1 MKLTMLGTGHALVT
15 EYYNTCFV
23 IEGDDGRK
31 FLVDGGGGNTILRNL
46 DLAGI
51 DPLDIREIFVTHQ
64 HVDHFMG
71 IIWMVRVIAYAMCK
85 DEYEGEAY
93 IYSSAEVVEKIGKVA
108 ELLLRP
114 VEVDFIGKRIHLV
127 AVASGESREVIG
139 HRTTFFDIGSTKV
152 TQFGFTMEM
161 DENRKLTCLGDEPY
175 YETSEEYVRDS
186 EWLLHEAFCLYEER
200 DIYHPYEIAHS
211 TAKDACELAE
221 RMGVKNILLYH
232 TEDDHVENRRELYT
246 EEGRKYFSG
255 RIEVPEDL
263 EVIEL

>member
-1 MKLTMLGTGHALVT
+1 MKITMLGTGHALVT
-15 EYYNTCFV
+15 RYYNTCFV

-51 DPLDIREIFVTHQ
+51 DPLDIHDIFVTHQ

-71 IIWMVRVIAYAMCK
+71 IIWIIRVIAYAMCK
-85 DEYEGEAY
+85 DEYEGEVN
-93 IYSSAEVVEKIGKVA
+93 IYSSAELIEKVRTVS

-114 VEVDFIGKRIHLV
+114 VEVAFIGKKIHLI
-127 AVASGESREVIG
+127 AVDDGESRDVIG
-139 HRTTFFDIGSTKV
+139 HRTTFFNIGSAKV
-152 TQFGFTMEM
+152 LQFGFSMEM
-161 DENRKLTCLGDEPY
+161 EEGKKLTCLGDEPY
-175 YETSEEYVRDS
+175 YEASEEYVRDS
-186 EWLLHEAFCLYEER
+186 EWLLHEAFCLYDER

-232 TEDDHVENRRELYT
+232 TEDDHVENRKNLYT
-246 EEGRKYFSG
+246 EEGRKFFSG

-263 EVIEL
+263 EVIKL